1 MNADKLRRHYKK
13 EVSGFSDWD
22 QKIHA
27 EDYLLFPENMGKHL
41 SIDEVS
47 LSKGE
52 LYTYL
57 TNKAGKGKKG
67 TLVASIKGTKAF
79 DIARVLNKLSLK
91 SRIKVKEVTLDM
103 ARNMESGVKQ
113 CFPTAKLVT
122 DRFHVVKLILESM
135 QRLRM
140 DLRWKALDAE
150 TKAIKRAKELGYKY
164 TSKVLSN
171 GDSPK
176 QLLARSKYI
185 LAKKLEKW
193 TENQQERAAVLFNVY
208 PELRK
213 AYEHTMYFRSIY
225 EMQTPQRAREAFIK
239 WYTDT
244 YKKKYTHFYIAANSI
259 KYHLKNILHFFINRN
274 TNANA
279 ESFNSKIKLFRANL
293 RGVTDIPFFLFR
305 LANLFA

>member
-1 MNADKLRRHYKK
+1 
-13 EVSGFSDWD
+13 
-22 QKIHA
+22 
-27 EDYLLFPENMGKHL
+27 MGEYL

-57 TNKAGKGKKG
+57 TNKAGKGRKG
-67 TLVASIKGTKAF
+67 TLVASIKGTRAN
-79 DIARVLNKLSLK
+79 DIASVLNKLPLM
-91 SRIKVKEVTLDM
+91 SRVNVKEVTLDM

-113 CFPTAKLVT
+113 CFTSAKLVT

-140 DLRWKALDAE
+140 DLRWKELDAE
-150 TKAIKRAKELGYKY
+150 TKAIKRAKEQGYKY
-164 TSKVLSN
+164 TSKIFSN
-171 GDSPK
+171 GDTPK

-185 LAKKLEKW
+185 LAKKSEKW
-193 TENQQERAAVLFNVY
+193 TENQQDRAAILFNVY

-213 AYEHTMYFRSIY
+213 AYEHTMYFRGIY
-225 EMQTPQRAREAFIK
+225 ELHTPENAREAFIR
-239 WYTDT
+239 WYKDT
-244 YKKKYTHFYIAANSI
+244 FKKKYTHFYIAANSLKI
-259 KYHLKNILHFFINRN
+259 HLQNILNFFTNRH

-305 LANLFA
+305 LSNLFA